1 MAGAQRWKL
10 HSASK
15 CSLNALFVLSVLAF
29 VFHLSLSVSS
39 LCSLLWCGKL
49 QVLGLF
55 TVGATATGCMDTTN
69 VASPTGLDAV
79 GVLLLL
85 LSILYVIAMALL
97 VLVTGAHKTKRFT
110 QAAVR
115 SFQSGASNFGRSMC
129 TSFARLRSARGSGS
143 GRLGIGPV
151 PGTYKLVSNSMYE
164 WQKKQNSVSGS
175 VNKSGSSSICQHQR
189 SRAGE
194 LNRGSSMQL
203 SLLPP
208 ATDSSMTPLVTPAD
222 VDILQS
228 TKHDTNIRNRLPVL
242 SVHEHSVWCI

>member
-1 MAGAQRWKL
+1 
-10 HSASK
+10 
-15 CSLNALFVLSVLAF
+15 
-29 VFHLSLSVSS
+29 
-39 LCSLLWCGKL
+39 
-49 QVLGLF
+49 
-55 TVGATATGCMDTTN
+55 MDTTN

-110 QAAVR
+110 KAAVR

-164 WQKKQNSVSGS
+164 WHFEEQCEWQ
-175 VNKSGSSSICQHQR
+175 CQQERFRQH
-189 SRAGE
+189 
-194 LNRGSSMQL
+194 L
-203 SLLPP
+203 SAPK
-208 ATDSSMTPLVTPAD
+208 V
-222 VDILQS
+222 
-228 TKHDTNIRNRLPVL
+228 KG
-242 SVHEHSVWCI
+242 W